1 MELYQKQMRKFYW
14 ESNVWTDGRTYRFLK
29 KKIQVSPSDLNEKQ
43 KQEEHFIE
51 KLIFKHTGE
60 NIA

>member
-1 MELYQKQMRKFYW
+1 MFKQTGERIA
-14 ESNVWTDGRTYRFLK
+14 FLK